1 MVLAALVVLTAVFL
15 ALGLANTGGS
25 TDLGHIGGYLGLL
38 DAAIALYLATAIL
51 ANTTAAREI
60 LPIR

>member
-1 MVLAALVVLTAVFL
+1 MLTAVFL
-15 ALGLANTGGS
+15 ALGFANTGGS